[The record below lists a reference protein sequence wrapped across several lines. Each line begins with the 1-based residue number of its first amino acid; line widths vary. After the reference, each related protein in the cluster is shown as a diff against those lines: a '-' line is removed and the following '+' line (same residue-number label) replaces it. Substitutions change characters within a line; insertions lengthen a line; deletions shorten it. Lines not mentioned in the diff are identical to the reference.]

1 MTAAVLGKS
10 FWRLLNY
17 RQRLDSIWPVTIL
30 WSAVD
35 HTAHSWL
42 SSSPSGDDIRRS
54 KLRYRGDAQTTAN
67 KSQRLQWALTPVNIS
82 HGFQMKTLPVAL
94 DVELLF
100 QTAVPITTVLDLSS
114 RELKHTGLH
123 VMSWSLVSAGLI
135 SKVKYTRHN
144 SF

>member
-1 MTAAVLGKS
+1 M
-10 FWRLLNY
+10 
-17 RQRLDSIWPVTIL
+17 TIL

-67 KSQRLQWALTPVNIS
+67 TSQRLQWTLTPVNIS

-100 QTAVPITTVLDLSS
+100 QTAVPIATVLDLSS
-114 RELKHTGLH
+114 RELKHRGLH

>member
-1 MTAAVLGKS
+1 M
-10 FWRLLNY
+10 
-17 RQRLDSIWPVTIL
+17 TIL

-67 KSQRLQWALTPVNIS
+67 ISQQLHWALIPVNIS
-82 HGFQMKTLPVAL
+82 HSFQMKTLPVAL

-114 RELKHTGLH
+114 KELKHTGLH
-123 VMSWSLVSAGLI
+123 VISVSLVSAGLI
-135 SKVKYTRHN
+135 SRVKCMRHN

>member
-1 MTAAVLGKS
+1 MGS
-10 FWRLLNY
+10 Y
-17 RQRLDSIWPVTIL
+17 
-30 WSAVD
+30 
-35 HTAHSWL
+35 
-42 SSSPSGDDIRRS
+42 
-54 KLRYRGDAQTTAN
+54 
-67 KSQRLQWALTPVNIS
+67 IS

-135 SKVKYTRHN
+135 SKVKYTQHN